1 MKTIP
6 TKGRPW
12 LEALKSLEVEA
23 KKDETSR
30 TNTALSPVDDNF
42 RIPSPT
48 RCQKCQKSNSF
59 TRRRENPRCEDHAR
73 QTQRGAAYARNY
85 SRATSWCRSKSK
97 GRGPSSLDL
106 ETTGLSPRKN
116 SIRLLSL
123 AAKDAT
129 YIVDCQTVD
138 PARLFPI
145 LGESTLVAHNA
156 LFDGPDVVPKISLA
170 TSSCGPRGVHV
181 IAATMP

>member
-1 MKTIP
+1 VKTMHAKLREAQRTLVTTQEQLP
-6 TKGRPW
+6 GVVANLKGAD
-12 LEALKSLEVEA
+12 LVA
-23 KKDETSR
+23 
-30 TNTALSPVDDNF
+30 
-42 RIPSPT
+42 
-48 RCQKCQKSNSF
+48 
-59 TRRRENPRCEDHAR
+59 
-73 QTQRGAAYARNY
+73 
-85 SRATSWCRSKSK
+85 
-97 GRGPSSLDL
+97 LDL

-145 LGESTLVAHNA
+145 LGESNLVAHNA

-170 TSSCGPRGVHV
+170 TSSCGPVRPLV